1 MISDTDLARLYLSL
15 EGAQLVRDLLSEG
28 DNQTD
33 GQTDGFDIDLLASLL
48 SECPPEKC
56 LLILACAAGALCD
69 HIDLD
74 PSLKLSLKMLA
85 GDVLDDYAPLYLA
98 HLKNKEAHHF
108 EAQIIY
114 MQEDLESFSELFALA
129 GDLSDIDSTQ
139 YQICAVLSDQACAQ
153 AEFLSDEDI
162 DIDYAAEIAAPF
174 QDDKPSLIIFSD
186 NVIPFPGLFR
196 KQ

>member
-1 MISDTDLARLYLSL
+1 MVSDSDLARLYLSL

-28 DNQTD
+28 DLQS
-33 GQTDGFDIDLLASLL
+33 DGFDLDLLASLL

-56 LLILACAAGALCD
+56 LLILACSAGALCD
-69 HIDLD
+69 HIDID

-98 HLKNKEAHHF
+98 YLKSKKTDGF
-108 EAQIIY
+108 EGQMIY
-114 MQEDLESFSELFALA
+114 MQEDLEGFAELFALA
-129 GDLSDIDSTQ
+129 GDLSELDSVQ

-153 AEFLSDEDI
+153 AEFLEGEEL
-162 DIDYAAEIAAPF
+162 DIDYSLDTIAENE
-174 QDDKPSLIIFSD
+174 KPSLIIFSD

>member
-1 MISDTDLARLYLSL
+1 MVSDNDLARLYLSL
-15 EGAQLVRDLLSEG
+15 EGAQLVRDLLTDG
-28 DNQTD
+28 DNQND
-33 GQTDGFDIDLLASLL
+33 GYDIDLLASLL

-56 LLILACAAGALCD
+56 PLILACAAGTLCN
-69 HIDLD
+69 HVELD
-74 PSLKLSLKMLA
+74 PSLKMSLKMLA

-98 HLKNKEAHHF
+98 HLKSKKMDGF

-129 GDLSDIDSTQ
+129 GDLSDVHSIQ

-153 AEFLSDEDI
+153 AEFLDEEQI
-162 DIDYAAEIAAPF
+162 DINYSESIVHPHDKD
-174 QDDKPSLIIFSD
+174 QDRTSSLIIFAD

-196 KQ
+196 KN